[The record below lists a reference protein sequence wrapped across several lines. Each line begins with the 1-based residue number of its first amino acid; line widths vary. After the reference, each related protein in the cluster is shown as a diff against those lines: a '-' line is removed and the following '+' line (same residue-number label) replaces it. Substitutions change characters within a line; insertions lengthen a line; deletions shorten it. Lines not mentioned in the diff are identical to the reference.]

1 MLVISGTA
9 RRRKG
14 SRLTPGEA
22 HAAAFPSSRPGRR
35 GLDEDQ
41 VRAFVGQVEQE
52 LTQLRG
58 ERNMLTDEVQRLR
71 RRVLTGDTETGP
83 GPREEAQVDQAAA
96 ILSTAQRTADR
107 CVASAEEYSRQLAD
121 DAQLRRDE
129 ILAEARSQAA
139 LMLEQAHTAAS
150 RAAEAALGAG
160 PGPDRREPGAGL
172 AYLYAFSDAYRAH
185 LDSCLGTPACG
196 TGEPGRAEPA
206 PRAVRPGQPWA
217 LCPQPQSL
225 TG

>member
-9 RRRKG
+9 RKRKG
-14 SRLTPGEA
+14 RRLAPGEV
-22 HAAAFPSSRPGRR
+22 HGGPGF
-35 GLDEDQ
+35 DEEH
-41 VRAFVGQVEQE
+41 VRAFIDQVEQE
-52 LTQLRG
+52 LARLRD
-58 ERNMLTDEVQRLR
+58 ERNMLNDEVQRLR
-71 RRVLTGDTETGP
+71 SQVLAGDSQDGED
-83 GPREEAQVDQAAA
+83 AQVDEAAA

-107 CVASAEEYSRQLAD
+107 CVANAEEYSRQVAD
-121 DAQLRRDE
+121 DAVRRRDE

-139 LMLEQAHTAAS
+139 MMLEQAHTAAS

-172 AYLYAFSDAYRAH
+172 AYLYAFSDAYRSH

-196 TGEPGRAEPA
+196 AGEPGRAEPG
-206 PRAVRPGQPWA
+206 PRAAGPGQAWA
-217 LCPQPQSL
+217 QCPQPQSL

>member
-9 RRRKG
+9 RKRKG
-14 SRLTPGEA
+14 RRLAPGEV
-22 HAAAFPSSRPGRR
+22 HAAAFPSSQPG
-35 GLDEDQ
+35 GPGFDEEH
-41 VRAFVGQVEQE
+41 VRAFIDQVEQE
-52 LTQLRG
+52 LARLRD

-71 RRVLTGDTETGP
+71 SQVPTCDSPDGED
-83 GPREEAQVDQAAA
+83 AQVDEAAA

-107 CVASAEEYSRQLAD
+107 CVANAEEYSRQVAD
-121 DAQLRRDE
+121 DAVRRRDE

-139 LMLEQAHTAAS
+139 TMLEQAHTAAS

-172 AYLYAFSDAYRAH
+172 AYLYAFSDAYRSH

-196 TGEPGRAEPA
+196 AGEPGRPEPD
-206 PRAVRPGQPWA
+206 PRAGGVGQPWA